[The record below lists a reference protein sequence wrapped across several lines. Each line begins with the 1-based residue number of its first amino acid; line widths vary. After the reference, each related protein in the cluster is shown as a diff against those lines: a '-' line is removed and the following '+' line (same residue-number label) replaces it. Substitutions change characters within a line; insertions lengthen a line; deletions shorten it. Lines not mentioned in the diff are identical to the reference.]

1 MIRIWQPVVVGRLW
15 TGLRLFQGTCIRF
28 YSDFQSR
35 EARLRNIIED
45 TNFGSK
51 AKHKPVEPVKVAEPP
66 LRISERTIEQNPKP
80 LPEVDDI
87 EGLPSSK
94 ESKRSDLAKKVEVY
108 LDSIQDA
115 IFTAT
120 RALNDVT
127 GYSSI
132 EKLKKKIEY
141 LEDELKVAKHNV
153 KVNKQKYQDAIQS
166 QTHSQREINELLTR
180 KHDWSSEDLERFTM
194 LYRNDH
200 KNEQLVNTC
209 EKRLEESENSVDAV
223 QTRLTLMI
231 LTKYHEEQIWSDKI
245 RRSSTWGTWILMGIN
260 ITLFVVATL
269 IVEPWKRKRLVGAFE
284 EKVRQMLLV
293 HTEAEGSRVD
303 SLVAAF
309 DEKILN
315 AGDNQTAD
323 EKEPE
328 STLTTEKPQP
338 ADDAVY
344 GFEVMPVSNWRLFL
358 TQIGIN
364 YRALVYGSFEK
375 VQFTRFDLGVFVSA
389 IAFVGYCLGSVV
401 MLIVR

>member
-1 MIRIWQPVVVGRLW
+1 M
-15 TGLRLFQGTCIRF
+15 
-28 YSDFQSR
+28 R
-35 EARLRNIIED
+35 EAKLRNILEA
-45 TNFGSK
+45 TNFGTK
-51 AKHKPVEPVKVAEPP
+51 AKTSATAAATESTRKKEVQPAP
-66 LRISERTIEQNPKP
+66 LKLSERTLDTSKSLDQDED
-80 LPEVDDI
+80 EI

-94 ESKRSDLAKKVEVY
+94 ESKRSELAKKVEVY

-209 EKRLEESENSVDAV
+209 EKKLEECETTVDSV
-223 QTRLTLMI
+223 QTRLTQMI

-260 ITLFVVATL
+260 ISLFVVATL

-293 HTEAEGSRVD
+293 HSEAEGSRLDSIIAAEKKQSTTDKTEPEPEPVD
-303 SLVAAF
+303 S
-309 DEKILN
+309 I
-315 AGDNQTAD
+315 
-323 EKEPE
+323 
-328 STLTTEKPQP
+328 
-338 ADDAVY
+338 Y
-344 GFEVMPVSNWRLFL
+344 GFEVMPKRDWKLII

-364 YRALVYGSFEK
+364 YKALVYGTFDK
-375 VQFTRFDLGVFVSA
+375 VQFTRFDLGVFVSS
-389 IAFVGYCLGSVV
+389 IAFIGYCLGTI
-401 MLIVR
+401 MTLIVG